1 MADKKISQLT
11 EKLSVELT
19 DFIPIVDNTA
29 SPIETKYIKV
39 STFLISLGLINGEIG
54 SQSVTTSGW
63 SITFGSPLGTD
74 VNGLDYKLLITCV
87 DSALHSESIGYEITA
102 RTQNGFTI
110 VPLSDAY
117 VEFHALII

>member
-1 MADKKISQLT
+1 MADKKISQLL

-29 SPIETKYIKV
+29 SPIETKYVKV

-54 SQSVTTSGW
+54 SKSVTTSGW
-63 SITFGSPLGTD
+63 AVTFASPLGTD
-74 VNGLDYKLLITCV
+74 VNGLDYKLLIICV
-87 DSALHSESIGYEITA
+87 DSALHSEDIGYELTA

-110 VPLSDAY
+110 VPLADAY